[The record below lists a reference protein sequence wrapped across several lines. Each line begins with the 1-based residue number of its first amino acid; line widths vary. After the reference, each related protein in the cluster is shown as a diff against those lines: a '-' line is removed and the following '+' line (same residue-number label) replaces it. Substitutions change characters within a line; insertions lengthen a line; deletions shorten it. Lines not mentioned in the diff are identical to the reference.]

1 MKKNLSKLFALA
13 LALIMA
19 MALAVPAMAVN
30 TSANDAAGNTG
41 ENTGSITIVNANGVN
56 VNGHVFKA
64 YRVLDVTFDGNEA
77 YSYTVNENFKDFTF
91 DSNGDENPD
100 VTSAN
105 LVEYLSGL
113 EDDSVALKNI
123 SYALAQYGLTKN
135 ATATVT
141 GANGKAEFNDLAYGY
156 YVIYPEDG
164 TATVCAIDTVV
175 GDVTI
180 NIKNEYPTLEK
191 EIVSIADDEENTTS
205 GNIGDKVEYSLTT
218 GKIPD
223 VTGLTSYTY
232 VITDTMSKGLT
243 FNNDVAMS
251 IGGIALTKDVDYSV
265 TPSVNEKTKE
275 TTITITLTNPINAIT
290 TAKATEG
297 YDAAK
302 GIVTTYSATI
312 NRDAEVYDDLTNSAS
327 LEYGNNQNTVT
338 DDVDVQT
345 YDFDFRKFTD
355 VNDPEQI
362 DNPEELGG
370 MIANPDYRKYDADDT
385 LLADAVFKLTAT
397 NNKDAAGI
405 EFVLVDGVYYVA
417 AATDS
422 NKTVNLTSISS
433 GTGIVNVRGLK
444 AGTYYLWETAA
455 PEGYN
460 VIAESTEIHVGD
472 TDDAALVYDI
482 YNGTGTELP
491 ETGGMGTTIFYTLG
505 GLLAVGAA
513 VLLVTKKRVHDAEK

>member
-30 TSANDAAGNTG
+30 TSENDAAGNTG
-41 ENTGSITIVNANGVN
+41 DDKGSITIVSANGVS
-56 VNGHVFKA
+56 VDDHVFKA
-64 YRVLDVTFDGNEA
+64 YRVLDVTFDGGEA
-77 YSYTVNENFKDFTF
+77 YSYTVNSNFADFTF
-91 DSNGDENPD
+91 DSNGDDTPD

-105 LVEYLSGL
+105 LVEYLSSL
-113 EDDSVALKNI
+113 EDDSTALKNI
-123 SYALAQYGLTKN
+123 SYALAQYGLGKT
-135 ATATVT
+135 ATATAT
-141 GANGKAEFNDLAYGY
+141 GANGEAEFSDLPYGY
-156 YVIYPEDG
+156 YVIYPDDG
-164 TATVCAIDTVV
+164 TAIVCAIDTVV

-180 NIKNEYPTLEK
+180 NVKNEYPTLDK
-191 EIVSIADDEENTTS
+191 EVTSIGGESSNKTS
-205 GNIGDKVEYSLTT
+205 GNIGDKVGYSLTT
-218 GKIPD
+218 AKVPD

-251 IGGIALTKDVDYSV
+251 IGGIALTKDTDFTVGSTVDDETGV
-265 TPSVNEKTKE
+265 
-275 TTITITLTNPINAIT
+275 TTIIITIIDTVGEINTAI
-290 TAKATEG
+290 ATEG
-297 YDAAK
+297 YDASK

-312 NRDAEVYDDLTNSAS
+312 NQDAEVYDDLTNSAS
-327 LEYGNNQNTVT
+327 LDYGNNQNTVT
-338 DDVDVQT
+338 DSVAVET
-345 YDFDFRKFTD
+345 YDFDFRKYTD
-355 VNDPEQI
+355 KKDLEDGVEGQ
-362 DNPEELGG
+362 
-370 MIANPDYRKYDADDT
+370 YDEGDT
-385 LLADAVFKLTAT
+385 LLANAVFKLTAT
-397 NNKDAAGI
+397 DDKDAAGI

-417 AATDS
+417 AETDS
-422 NKTVNLTSISS
+422 DKTTQLISINS

-460 VIAESTEIHVGD
+460 VIAESTEINVGD
-472 TDDAALVYDI
+472 AEDAAVVYNI